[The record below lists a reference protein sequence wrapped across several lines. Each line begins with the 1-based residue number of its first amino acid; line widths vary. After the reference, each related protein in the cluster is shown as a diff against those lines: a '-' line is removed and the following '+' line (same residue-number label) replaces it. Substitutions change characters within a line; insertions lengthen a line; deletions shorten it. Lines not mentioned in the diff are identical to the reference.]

1 MAQPFRV
8 IDGDDPGRDRG
19 GWDESGNVDL
29 PGILTVDHVKG
40 SGSSTAALT
49 TVTFDAQVVFAAAVS
64 FAVAL
69 AVLNLSGAT
78 AATDVLTTA
87 ITGEAGKRF
96 VIDADGTLRWGD
108 GTAAVDTSLD
118 RSGANALETAG
129 FFAMGSG
136 QSGGAFSI
144 FGNAANS
151 LKLGSAGGGVAITEG
166 ANARMG
172 VSTLVGGTVVVSN
185 TSVTANTRIF
195 LMCQTPGGTPG
206 FLRVS
211 ARTAATSFT
220 ILSSSGTDTSVVAWL
235 LVEPA

>member
-1 MAQPFRV
+1 MAQPFRI

-19 GWDESGNVDL
+19 GWDENGNVDL
-29 PGILTVDHVKG
+29 PGILTVDRVRG
-40 SGSSTAALT
+40 SGSSTPALT
-49 TVTFDAQVVFAAAVS
+49 TITFEGQVAFLAG
-64 FAVAL
+64 VAL
-69 AVLNLSGAT
+69 TLTTLALTGAA
-78 AATDVLTTA
+78 AATDVLTTKV
-87 ITGEAGKRF
+87 TGDAAPRL
-96 VIDADGTLRWGD
+96 VVDADGGLNWSD
-108 GTAAVDTSLD
+108 GTGAPDTTLD
-118 RSGANALETAG
+118 RSGANALETLG

-136 QSGGAFSI
+136 QSGGGFSI

-151 LKLGSAGGGVAITEG
+151 LRLGSAGGGVAIAEG

-172 VSTLVGGTVVVSN
+172 VSTLVGGTVVVAN

-220 ILSSSGTDTSVVAWL
+220 ILSSSGTDTSVVGWL
-235 LVEPA
+235 LVEPG

>member
-1 MAQPFRV
+1 MAQPFR
-8 IDGDDPGRDRG
+8 ITDGDDPGRDRG
-19 GWDESGNVDL
+19 GWDENGNVDI
-29 PGILTVDHVKG
+29 PGVLTVDTVRG
-40 SGSSTAALT
+40 SGSSTPSLN
-49 TVTFDAQVVFAAAVS
+49 TVTFQSQVVFLAAVA
-64 FAVAL
+64 FTL
-69 AVLNLSGAT
+69 TVLNLTGAT
-78 AATDVLTTA
+78 AGTDVLTA
-87 ITGEAGKRF
+87 NVTGDAGKRF
-96 VIDADGTLRWGD
+96 VLDADGTLRWGD
-108 GTAAVDTSLD
+108 GTAALDTSLD

-151 LKLGSAGGGVAITEG
+151 LRLGSAGGGLSVAEG
-166 ANARMG
+166 TNARMG
-172 VSTLVGGTVVVSN
+172 VATLIGGTLVISN

-235 LVEPA
+235 LVEP

>member
-19 GWDESGNVDL
+19 GWDENGNVDL
-29 PGILTVDHVKG
+29 PGVLTVDTIKG
-40 SGSSTAALT
+40 SGSSTPALT
-49 TVTFDAQVVFAAAVS
+49 TVTFQSQVAFLAAVA
-64 FAVAL
+64 FTAT
-69 AVLNLSGAT
+69 VLNLTGAT
-78 AATDVLTTA
+78 AAADVLTA
-87 ITGEAGKRF
+87 NVTGDAGKRF
-96 VIDADGTLRWGD
+96 VLDADGTLRWGD

-144 FGNAANS
+144 FGNAVNS

-172 VSTLVGGTVVVSN
+172 VSTLVGGTVVVAN
-185 TSVTANTRIF
+185 TSVTATTRIF